1 MALILDKTEQ
11 KIVDIIDAH
20 RNEIIAFAKDI
31 YTHAEL
37 GYKEY
42 RTAEKFAS
50 FMKNLGLE
58 TTEGLAVTGVKA
70 YLNEEEKKNVCLAL
84 IGELDA
90 LRIPE
95 HKYANPETQG
105 AHCCGH
111 HAQLAGVIGA
121 ALALTHAD
129 VKKELDGQVVFFAVP
144 AEEYGEIEF
153 KNSLTAQGKIK
164 YGGGK
169 CELIRIGAFDD
180 IDLDI
185 VHHTGDKDI
194 SVGSHSNNGF
204 VSKVI
209 RYKGLAAHAAGTPH
223 LGVNALNAAS
233 LGLSALAYQRETFRD
248 DDHVRIHPIITKG
261 GNLVNVVPDEV
272 VIETLVRAANKDAI
286 ADAAAKTDRAFKA
299 GAIAVGAACEITTM
313 PGYLPALSETA
324 DESVLAAAEI
334 AAQTSEKDYQI
345 VPEDTHAYS
354 GGSTDVGNVQH
365 LQPVLTFN
373 TGGKVSGLHS
383 VDFDIADEE
392 LAYVVTAKIFALSAY
407 RLLRDGAVK
416 LWRIIS
422 PSLPKRSISNIW
434 IPLLRRRR
442 ISKITEKKD
451 GRYFLQHL
459 PSIYSQL
466 KGRSQYL
473 RRLPAKHH
481 SSQENLEIIIH
492 GTYLFIYLKIQGN
505 N

>member
-1 MALILDKTEQ
+1 MAVTLDKTEQ

-20 RNEIIAFAKDI
+20 RDEIIAFAKDI

-37 GYKEY
+37 GYKEF

-58 TTEGLAVTGVKA
+58 TKEGLAVTGVKA
-70 YLNEEEKKNVCLAL
+70 YLNEEKKDNVSLAL

-121 ALALTHAD
+121 ALALTDPD
-129 VKKELDGQVVFFAVP
+129 VKETLDGQVVLFAVP

-180 IDLDI
+180 IDLDV
-185 VHHTGDKDI
+185 VHHIGDRDI
-194 SVGSHSNNGF
+194 SVGSNSNNGF

-209 RYKGLAAHAAGTPH
+209 RYKGLASHAAGAPH

-248 DDHVRIHPIITKG
+248 EDHVRVHPIMTKG
-261 GNLVNVVPDEV
+261 GNLVNVVPDEA

-299 GAIAVGAACEITTM
+299 GAIAVGATCEITTM
-313 PGYLPALSETA
+313 PGYLPALSAEA

-334 AAQTSEKDYQI
+334 AAQTSEKDYEI
-345 VPEDTHAYS
+345 VRQDTNAHS
-354 GGSTDVGNVQH
+354 GGSTDVGDVQH

-383 VDFDIADEE
+383 VDFDIVDDE

-416 LWRIIS
+416 AKEIVENYQPIFTKEEYIQYMDS
-422 PSLPKRSISNIW
+422 FIK
-434 IPLLRRRR
+434 
-442 ISKITEKKD
+442 TET
-451 GRYFLQHL
+451 F
-459 PSIYSQL
+459 S
-466 KGRSQYL
+466 
-473 RRLPAKHH
+473 
-481 SSQENLEIIIH
+481 
-492 GTYLFIYLKIQGN
+492 
-505 N
+505 

>member
-1 MALILDKTEQ
+1 MAQNETPIILDETEQ
-11 KIVDIIDAH
+11 KIINIIDAH
-20 RNEIIAFAKDI
+20 RDQIIDFAKDI

-37 GYKEY
+37 GYKEF
-42 RTAEKFAS
+42 RTAEKFAN
-50 FMKNLGLE
+50 FMKNLGLPTKE
-58 TTEGLAVTGVKA
+58 HLAVTGVKA
-70 YLNEEEKKNVCLAL
+70 YLNEEKKDNVSLAL

-121 ALALTHAD
+121 AIALTNPE
-129 VKKELDGQVVFFAVP
+129 VKEKLDGQVVLFAVP

-153 KNSLTAQGKIK
+153 KNKLTDEGKIK

-185 VHHTGDKDI
+185 VHHIGDKDI
-194 SVGSHSNNGF
+194 SVGSNSNNGF

-209 RYKGLAAHAAGTPH
+209 RYKGVAAHAAGAPH

-248 DDHVRIHPIITKG
+248 NDHVRIHPIITKG

-286 ADAAAKTDRAFKA
+286 ADAAAKTDRAFRS
-299 GAIAVGAACEITTM
+299 GAYAIGAQCQITTM
-313 PGYLPALSETA
+313 PGYLPALSAKANE
-324 DESVLAAAEI
+324 EVLAAAQI
-334 AAQTSEKDYQI
+334 ASQSSKKDYEVVKQ
-345 VPEDTHAYS
+345 DTTAHS
-354 GGSTDVGNVQH
+354 GGSTDVGDVQH
-365 LQPVLTFN
+365 IQPVLTFN

-383 VDFDIADEE
+383 VDFDIVDDE

-407 RLLRDGAVK
+407 RLLKNGAEKAKEVVENYHPIFTK
-416 LWRIIS
+416 DTYIQYMDS
-422 PSLPKRSISNIW
+422 F
-434 IPLLRRRR
+434 
-442 ISKITEKKD
+442 ITSESTD
-451 GRYFLQHL
+451 L
-459 PSIYSQL
+459 
-466 KGRSQYL
+466 
-473 RRLPAKHH
+473 
-481 SSQENLEIIIH
+481 
-492 GTYLFIYLKIQGN
+492 
-505 N
+505 